1 MTTPKKH
8 NYIPKMLSRRFT
20 DENGWLYLHDKNNP
34 NPIYR
39 KTKPENAFVENHLY
53 RKQDKFGNFDVN
65 TEIKFADLEGHVSQ
79 IVDKIV
85 KYSLQMEPIH
95 LNEDELERLR
105 KFVIYLSRRTPENR
119 PLVDKNTDR
128 LIGEIPSAYEAHVNR
143 PITSEELEKINN
155 PDFRKSEKEK
165 AFVSFSGAEPRGN
178 ILKTLRCAL
187 IEIGVIQNQEEN
199 FVIGS
204 KPLTSYSV
212 WLPVHRKVAIRFTN
226 QRRADDSETP
236 EVFENFSEIRQINE
250 SIANRSTYYAGSSCE
265 LIKSLARPR

>member
-8 NYIPKMLSRRFT
+8 HYIPKMLSRRFT
-20 DENGWLYLHDKNNP
+20 DEIGCLYLHDKNNP

-39 KTKPENAFVENHLY
+39 KTKPGNAFVENHLY

-85 KYSLQMEPIH
+85 KCSLQMEQIH
-95 LNEDELERLR
+95 LNKDELEHLR
-105 KFVIYLSRRTPENR
+105 NFVIYLSRRTPENR

-128 LIGEIPSAYEAHVNR
+128 LISEIPSAYEAHVNR

-165 AFVSFSGAEPRGN
+165 AFVSFSGAEPRED
-178 ILKTLRCAL
+178 ILETLRRAS
-187 IEIGVIQNQEEN
+187 IEIGEILDQEEN

-204 KPLTSYSV
+204 RPLTSYSD
-212 WLPVHRKVAIRFTN
+212 WFPVHRKVAIRFTN
-226 QRRADDSETP
+226 QRRTGNPETP
-236 EVFENFSEIRQINE
+236 RVFEDTLEIRRINE
-250 SIANRSTYYAGSSCE
+250 SMANRSTYFAGPSCE
-265 LIKSLARPR
+265 LIKSLACSY